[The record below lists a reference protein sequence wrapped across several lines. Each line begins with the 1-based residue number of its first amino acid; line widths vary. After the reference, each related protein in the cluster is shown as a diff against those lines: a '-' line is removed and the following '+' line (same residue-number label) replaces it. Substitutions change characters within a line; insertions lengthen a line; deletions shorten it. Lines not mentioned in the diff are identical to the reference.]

1 MLVENAMAFLA
12 NLVLPKMSVIRPVIT
27 PPPIRLS
34 MDLEPVEIMTTSL
47 MYDLYIKNRQLRQ
60 IQGNLFIVVA
70 LF

>member
-12 NLVLPKMSVIRPVIT
+12 NLVLPNMSVISPVII

-34 MDLEPVEIMTTSL
+34 MDLEPVEIMTTL
-47 MYDLYIKNRQLRQ
+47 LKYNLYIKNRQLRQ
-60 IQGNLFIVVA
+60 IQGNLFIVVT

>member
-1 MLVENAMAFLA
+1 FLA
-12 NLVLPKMSVIRPVIT
+12 YLVSPNMSVIRPVIT

-47 MYDLYIKNRQLRQ
+47 MYDLYIKNRQPRQ